1 VHRTS
6 LELSFFSSPL
16 ISDNHCSPLIKTVII
31 IEMDQAALEKLR
43 IEALEDVEKHAKG
56 YLIV

>member
-1 VHRTS
+1 
-6 LELSFFSSPL
+6 L